1 MDEDLKQELL
11 EEISFIHQRI
21 DALCKFFNVS
31 MQYDFVRERWEIVE
45 REKEDEL

>member
-1 MDEDLKQELL
+1 MDENIKRELQEEVGFL
-11 EEISFIHQRI
+11 HRKI

-31 MQYDFVRERWEIVE
+31 MQYNFVRERWEIVE